1 MGWRDIVWGTVLVV
15 CTSPIWGSL
24 LWFIYESYVRPARIP
39 KREID
44 ALADEVRRRSPDDP
58 ADAAFVEEQAA
69 WYRSEM
75 FEQGKWR
82 RVRKCLDSKD
92 TSSRK

>member
-1 MGWRDIVWGTVLVV
+1 MGWHDTFWWALAAVS
-15 CTSPIWGSL
+15 TSPIWVSF

-39 KREID
+39 KQEIE
-44 ALADEVRRRSPDDP
+44 ALANEMRRRNPDDP

-92 TSSRK
+92 TSSRQ